1 MTQYKIIIIIIIK
14 VKIKFIY
21 LYILDILDIFN
32 NFFKKKKK
40 IHKIIFLF
48 YKLK

>member
-40 IHKIIFLF
+40 LIESIFVF
-48 YKLK
+48 IN